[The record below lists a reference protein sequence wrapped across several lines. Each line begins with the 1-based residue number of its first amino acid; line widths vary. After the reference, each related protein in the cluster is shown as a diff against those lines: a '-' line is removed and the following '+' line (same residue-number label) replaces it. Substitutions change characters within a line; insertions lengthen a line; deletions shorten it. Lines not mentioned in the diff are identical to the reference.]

1 MSDASRAPRVRT
13 AISPE
18 LARSWLLV
26 NAAHPEKFAPALAS
40 EADVVILDIEDGVAP
55 SGKDQ
60 ARADVADWLGQADR
74 GAWVRVNGFGS
85 RWWEQDLR
93 ALRGLPGLRGIV
105 LAMVESPEHIERT
118 AHLLPG
124 VRIQALVETA
134 RGVQNLEKIA
144 DSRTTFR
151 LGLGLGDYRRDTGFA
166 DEPLTLAYTRSQLTI
181 ASKAASLPGPID
193 GPSVGA
199 LGDELGK
206 AAEITAKFGMTGKLC
221 LRPEQAPV
229 VNERLSPSLHDRQWA
244 VSFLIEY
251 EADGGEIRNGSDLP
265 RLARANRILDLSEAF
280 GLEIPGR
287 PPRNIP
293 A

>member
-1 MSDASRAPRVRT
+1 MPDAPRSRVSV
-13 AISPE
+13 SPE

-26 NAAHPEKFAPALAS
+26 NASRSEKFAPAIAS
-40 EADVVILDIEDGVAP
+40 EADIVVLDIEDGVAP
-55 SGKDQ
+55 SGKDS
-60 ARADVADWLGQADR
+60 ARAAVVDWLGDADR

-93 ALRGLPGLRGIV
+93 ALRGRPGLQGII

-118 AHLLPG
+118 SHLLPG
-124 VRIQALVETA
+124 VRIMALVETA

-166 DEPLTLAYTRSQLTI
+166 DEPLMLAYTRSQFTI
-181 ASKAASLPGPID
+181 ASKAAGLPGPVD

-199 LGDELGK
+199 MGDEL
-206 AAEITAKFGMTGKLC
+206 AAAAVVTSKFGMTGKLC
-221 LRPEQAPV
+221 LRPEQARV
-229 VNERLSPSLHDRQWA
+229 VNEKLSPSPEDRSWA
-244 VSFLIEY
+244 VDFLVEY
-251 EADGGEIRNGSDLP
+251 AADGGEIRNGSDLP
-265 RLARANRILDLSEAF
+265 RLARANKILELSAAF
-280 GLEIPGR
+280 GLEVPGA
-287 PPRNIP
+287 PQIVT